1 MCQTS
6 NTFHDA
12 QCRIAKGQTLME
24 HQPIKK
30 DPYAALRIKE
40 FNIFLL
46 VRFALVFAWSMQFI
60 VIEWQVYSITK
71 DPLSLGLIGLMEI
84 IPALSMALFA
94 GHIVDQ
100 SEKRGLL
107 MKCIIGF
114 SVISFGLFLLTWPLV
129 VGNWSTNAVLYS
141 IYALVFM
148 GGLVRAFIGP
158 TVFSLIA
165 LIVPKKLYPNA
176 ATWSSSTWQVASVLG
191 PALAGFSISW
201 IGVHWSMCLI
211 LAFALLAM
219 LNLLRI
225 PEKPILNPKIGEP
238 VMQSLKEGVKFV
250 FKTKA
255 VLGALTLDMIA
266 VLFGGAIALLP
277 IFAQD
282 ILKVGSEG
290 FGILRAAPAVGAFLT
305 MLITAYIPI
314 SKNAG
319 MKLLAAI
326 FGFGV
331 CIIVF
336 GLSSIF
342 WVSVVALFFS
352 GVTDGVSMVIRQTIL
367 QLKTPDHMRGRVAS
381 VNSMFVGSSNELGAF
396 ESGVTAK
403 LMGTVTAVVFG
414 GTMTLLTVVTTG
426 LVSPSFRKLDLR
438 KDLEDH
444 EREV

>member
-1 MCQTS
+1 
-6 NTFHDA
+6 
-12 QCRIAKGQTLME
+12 ME
-24 HQPIKK
+24 QKPTKK

-60 VIEWQVYSITK
+60 IIEWEVYSITK
-71 DPLSLGLIGLMEI
+71 DPWALGLIGLMEI
-84 IPALSMALFA
+84 IPAVLIALFA

-100 SEKRGLL
+100 KEKRSLL
-107 MKCIIGF
+107 IKCIIGF
-114 SVISFGLFLLTWPLV
+114 SIISFGLFLLTWPRI
-129 VGNWSTNAVLYS
+129 VGNWSTNAILYGV
-141 IYALVFM
+141 YFLVFC

-176 ATWSSSTWQVASVLG
+176 ATWSSSTWQVASVVG
-191 PALAGFSISW
+191 PATAGLSISW
-201 IGVHWSMCLI
+201 IGVHWSLCLVFGFS
-211 LAFALLAM
+211 LFAL

-225 PEKPILNPKIGEP
+225 PRKPILNPKIGEP
-238 VMQSLKEGVKFV
+238 IFESLKEGIKFV
-250 FKTKA
+250 YNTKA
-255 VLGALTLDMIA
+255 IFGAITLDMIA
-266 VLFGGAIALLP
+266 VLFGGAVALLP

-290 FGILRAAPAVGAFLT
+290 FGVLRAAPAVGAFLT
-305 MLITAYIPI
+305 MLVTAYIPI

-326 FGFGV
+326 FGFGI

-381 VNSMFVGSSNELGAF
+381 VNSIFVGSSNELGAF
-396 ESGVTAK
+396 ESGLTAK

-414 GTMTLLTVVTTG
+414 GTMTLITVVTTG
-426 LVSPSFRKLDLR
+426 IALPSFRKLDLR

-444 EREV
+444 ENEV